1 MPAEPANG
9 QPGLP
14 HDEWQARVTAGRRL
28 FPTLTGV
35 YGALRL
41 GDGILEFVP
50 EDSPVALW
58 RVPAA
63 AVTVSKRGY
72 FSSAD
77 VCLQS
82 PQLGELGVTV
92 SRESITRLLG
102 NEGKERRQRIYADEF
117 IAALS
122 LSGATIT

>member
-1 MPAEPANG
+1 M
-9 QPGLP
+9 
-14 HDEWQARVTAGRRL
+14 
-28 FPTLTGV
+28 
-35 YGALRL
+35 
-41 GDGILEFVP
+41 
-50 EDSPVALW
+50 
-58 RVPAA
+58 
-63 AVTVSKRGY
+63 TVSKRGY

-92 SRESITRLLG
+92 SRENITRLLG